1 MEQEKKYDLE
11 ERTFKFAQRI
21 RKFVPKLKYTTANK
35 EDRKQLVRS
44 SGSVAANYIEA
55 NENLGSNDLKM
66 HIKISRKE
74 AKESDLWLRLLDVE
88 DDKLIETERGELVNE
103 AKELTKIFGAIYRK
117 LELKK

>member
-11 ERTFKFAQRI
+11 KRTFEFAQRV
-21 RKFVPKLKYTTANK
+21 RKFVPKVKYTIANK
-35 EDRKQLVRS
+35 EDIKQLVRS

-55 NENLGSNDLKM
+55 NENLGNNDLKM

-74 AKESDLWLRLLDVE
+74 AKESDLWLRLLEIDTNEMEV
-88 DDKLIETERGELVNE
+88 ERGELVDE